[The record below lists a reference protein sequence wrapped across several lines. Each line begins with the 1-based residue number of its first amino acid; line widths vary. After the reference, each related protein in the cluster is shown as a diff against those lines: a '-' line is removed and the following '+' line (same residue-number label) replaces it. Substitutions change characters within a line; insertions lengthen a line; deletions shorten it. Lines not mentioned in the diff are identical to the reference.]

1 MDQGLGI
8 GVKLQE
14 TSQFLVFGLEVRSVE
29 FRAREDI
36 EERERKQE
44 DPTGQSKEQAKSLLR
59 AIQLTLTRD

>member
-36 EERERKQE
+36 EERERKQKKK
-44 DPTGQSKEQAKSLLR
+44 TQQGNRKNKR
-59 AIQLTLTRD
+59 NRF